1 MVGAPPRQ
9 CSPPKF
15 ESLWLVWGRL
25 SWAGLGNFVFGV
37 RPASRAAAVSISLKV
52 EPGANSWSV
61 ASESSGVV
69 ADRRLSCFMAGRIP
83 FWLWDDSGL
92 GSYEGIDTRASTSPV
107 RGSSAAT
114 A

>member
-61 ASESSGVV
+61 ASDSSGVV
-69 ADRRLSCFMAGRIP
+69 ADRGFSWFVAPRIP
-83 FWLWDDSGL
+83 CWLCDDSGL
-92 GSYEGIDTRASTSPV
+92 GADEGMDTRASASP
-107 RGSSAAT
+107 RRA
-114 A
+114 